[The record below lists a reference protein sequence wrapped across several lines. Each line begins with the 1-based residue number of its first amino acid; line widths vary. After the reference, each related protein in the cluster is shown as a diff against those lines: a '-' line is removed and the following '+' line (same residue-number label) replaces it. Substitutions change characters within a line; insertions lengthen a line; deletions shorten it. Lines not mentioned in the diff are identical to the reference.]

1 MFRKQGGS
9 ESVQRETESPSQ
21 VRSMDRQPMRASIPD
36 KGGPNGRL
44 TVGPDIRLV
53 GASIEACDTLHVE
66 GHVEASMD
74 SRLIHIAE
82 TGTFSGAVSVDEAEI
97 HGRFDGEL
105 TVRDRLTV
113 HKTGRIGG
121 TVRYGRL
128 SVEDGGEIAGDV
140 GSIKT
145 APPAAKAVEK
155 PVDKPTATPAPGPQ
169 PVSAEAKATTG

>member
-1 MFRKQGGS
+1 MFRKQGGNDS
-9 ESVQRETESPSQ
+9 GQRETEIPSQ
-21 VRSMDRQPMRASIPD
+21 VRMDRQPMRVSMPE

-53 GASIEACDTLHVE
+53 GASIEDCDTLHVE

-74 SRLIHIAE
+74 SRVIHIAE
-82 TGTFSGAVSVDEAEI
+82 SGTFSGAVSVDEAEI

-128 SVEDGGEIAGDV
+128 SVEDGGQIAGDV
-140 GSIKT
+140 GSINTPPPAMKSQEKPAEKPAAT
-145 APPAAKAVEK
+145 PDAPPQKA
-155 PVDKPTATPAPGPQ
+155 P
-169 PVSAEAKATTG
+169 AEAQAG